1 MNEEQQMTSY
11 YAESLSV
18 VSKAL
23 LKNNVTGKKHFILKV
38 IKELN
43 DNINIP
49 ILNEKTEAKIFES
62 IWEAVES
69 ILKKV
74 ILK

>member
-43 DNINIP
+43 KATSNLIMFLEYEEDA
-49 ILNEKTEAKIFES
+49 LA
-62 IWEAVES
+62 
-69 ILKKV
+69 
-74 ILK
+74 

>member
-23 LKNNVTGKKHFILKV
+23 LKNNVTAKKHFILKV

-43 DNINIP
+43 KATSNLIMLLEYEEDA
-49 ILNEKTEAKIFES
+49 LA
-62 IWEAVES
+62 
-69 ILKKV
+69 
-74 ILK
+74 

>member
-1 MNEEQQMTSY
+1 MTSY

-23 LKNNVTGKKHFILKV
+23 LKNNVTGKKQFILKV

-43 DNINIP
+43 KATSNLIMLLEYEEDA
-49 ILNEKTEAKIFES
+49 LA
-62 IWEAVES
+62 
-69 ILKKV
+69 
-74 ILK
+74 

>member
-1 MNEEQQMTSY
+1 MTSY

-23 LKNNVTGKKHFILKV
+23 LKNNVTGKKQFILKI

-43 DNINIP
+43 KATSNLIMLLECEEDA
-49 ILNEKTEAKIFES
+49 LA
-62 IWEAVES
+62 
-69 ILKKV
+69 
-74 ILK
+74 

>member
-43 DNINIP
+43 KATSNLIM
-49 ILNEKTEAKIFES
+49 L
-62 IWEAVES
+62 
-69 ILKKV
+69 L
-74 ILK
+74 